1 LSRIDQEKIKNKLIA
16 RISPRGGSQRKSA
29 RIAKT
34 KREAEHST
42 KVRQGQDANKVT
54 TTKQAAK
61 QEVRDS
67 KQGTNAPTR
76 RISTRG
82 KNKKTLAEKA
92 DAEKDS
98 PKRDGKSNSEKSGA
112 DGDCPT
118 RGGRSAR
125 GTSKTK
131 GRRK

>member
-1 LSRIDQEKIKNKLIA
+1 M
-16 RISPRGGSQRKSA
+16 
-29 RIAKT
+29 
-34 KREAEHST
+34 
-42 KVRQGQDANKVT
+42 
-54 TTKQAAK
+54 
-61 QEVRDS
+61 
-67 KQGTNAPTR
+67 
-76 RISTRG
+76 RG

-131 GRRK
+131 QKEVNAEVFLQPVRVVPDYDKNLHRNMKCA